1 MRCLVSPGNLL
12 PLSLL
17 QFITSLGSQC
27 CLVFRSLVGSPTTLS
42 GLAIRVCVCVCVCVC
57 VGGRGWGCLT
67 EKRVTSVEELIYP
80 PKAKSS
86 ITDCFPVSQSC
97 TLRRLMAMQARRGLR
112 RMRVTAQLHVESGQE
127 GSDVHSPN
135 TACPKQRHRLRKP
148 SFPLR
153 NRSCPGYRVHACQSW
168 L

>member
-1 MRCLVSPGNLL
+1 MY
-12 PLSLL
+12 
-17 QFITSLGSQC
+17 
-27 CLVFRSLVGSPTTLS
+27 
-42 GLAIRVCVCVCVCVC
+42 VCVCVCVCVCVWCVCVCVC

-67 EKRVTSVEELIYP
+67 EKRVTSVEELIHP
-80 PKAKSS
+80 PKAKGS

-97 TLRRLMAMQARRGLR
+97 TLRSLMDMQARHGLR

-127 GSDVHSPN
+127 GSDVLSPN

-153 NRSCPGYRVHACQSW
+153 NRSCVVTGRMHVSHGCKRPLDRSTLRGCCCTPHTDEPLWPSGKA
-168 L
+168 LG